1 MSFLENNFFLLAI
14 TFGIFFFA
22 KLLQK
27 KTGLV
32 LLNPILLTIAL
43 LIIFLKMTNI
53 SYETYNKGG
62 HLIEFWLRPAVVALG
77 VPLYLQLEMI
87 KKQLLPILLSQLAG
101 CIVGVISV
109 VLIAKFMGASQ
120 EVILSLA
127 PKSVTTPIAME
138 VTKAIGGIPSLTA
151 AVVVAVGLL
160 GAICGF
166 KTMKIMRVGSP
177 IAQGLMG
184 GGANITPGEVSLAH
198 NGVLF
203 LDELPEF
210 RRAALETLRQPLET
224 GQVVISRASGTMTF
238 PCRFMLAAAM
248 NPCPCG
254 YLGDRRRACTCP
266 PAQIARY
273 RRKISGPLLDRFD
286 LLMEVP
292 AVDPSILASSPAG
305 ECSASI
311 RERVAAARRL
321 QSSRYAG
328 TPFRNN
334 AALSGKALQK
344 YCRLLP
350 EGRAILLR
358 AVEELALSARAYD
371 RILKVARTIADL
383 EGTSD
388 IQDVHLYEA
397 VQYRA
402 FEQSLRD

>member
-138 VTKAIGGIPSLTA
+138 VTP
-151 AVVVAVGLL
+151 
-160 GAICGF
+160 
-166 KTMKIMRVGSP
+166 
-177 IAQGLMG
+177 
-184 GGANITPGEVSLAH
+184 VS
-198 NGVLF
+198 
-203 LDELPEF
+203 
-210 RRAALETLRQPLET
+210 
-224 GQVVISRASGTMTF
+224 
-238 PCRFMLAAAM
+238 
-248 NPCPCG
+248 
-254 YLGDRRRACTCP
+254 
-266 PAQIARY
+266 
-273 RRKISGPLLDRFD
+273 
-286 LLMEVP
+286 
-292 AVDPSILASSPAG
+292 
-305 ECSASI
+305 
-311 RERVAAARRL
+311 
-321 QSSRYAG
+321 
-328 TPFRNN
+328 
-334 AALSGKALQK
+334 
-344 YCRLLP
+344 
-350 EGRAILLR
+350 
-358 AVEELALSARAYD
+358 EELAGIISKLSPLT
-371 RILKVARTIADL
+371 LKVPLAKSMSFLSYCISISFLITSSLSLIIPGLKDIVSFLYSSGLPSPYMQETEATII
-383 EGTSD
+383 TSLLSKSAE
-388 IQDVHLYEA
+388 VAE
-397 VQYRA
+397 
-402 FEQSLRD
+402 